1 MKTRRDL
8 LPDSCSKCRF
18 VEWKLDEKQY
28 VCYCILLDEIINSVK
43 YQNSRQLNCPLE
55 MNNMKLY

>member
-18 VEWKLDEKQY
+18 VEWKLDVGYFNIAKERIEK
-28 VCYCILLDEIINSVK
+28 I
-43 YQNSRQLNCPLE
+43 R
-55 MNNMKLY
+55 